1 MQLMPFDIKKITWKL
16 LSNSRINNTSKSNLK
31 KLEEKSKIYVIRNLF
46 RDSGIVELGLIAK
59 RVIKDP
65 NKNMPIK

>member
-1 MQLMPFDIKKITWKL
+1 MPFDIKKITWKL